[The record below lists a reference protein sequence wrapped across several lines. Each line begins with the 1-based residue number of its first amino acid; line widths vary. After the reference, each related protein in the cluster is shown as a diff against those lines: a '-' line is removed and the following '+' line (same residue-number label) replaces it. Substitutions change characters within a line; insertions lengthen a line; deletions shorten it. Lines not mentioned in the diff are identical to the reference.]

1 MEEVSGY
8 PEGRPLSAGCP
19 GAFGGPVLPLRLLVP
34 LLATAIALG
43 SCAGGS
49 TTAVPPGFA
58 QTASGTGTAN
68 SNAQVAVPPVG
79 ALTAGSV
86 TLPAVTSGAGSSL
99 SVKTSIGGSATF
111 SSDRRGADSI
121 SNSTAFAEVTIT
133 ANAPVTFTGAFTA
146 TITFVG
152 GPTTYFG
159 TFQDPAGNLTGTPQQ
174 TATGTTYTL
183 TSPIATYTMA
193 AGQSVSFD
201 FATTK
206 TANAPT
212 VAGALV
218 FGSPSLSFTT
228 TGTAAAQTDTVTESN
243 FAGTFTAIS
252 EDVTIAT
259 VGISGGTITVTPV
272 KAGTTSIDVTGGTT
286 GKITVTVT
294 TSPVTVQ

>member
-1 MEEVSGY
+1 M
-8 PEGRPLSAGCP
+8 
-19 GAFGGPVLPLRLLVP
+19 LPLRLLVP

-58 QTASGTGTAN
+58 QTASGTGTAT
-68 SNAQVAVPPVG
+68 SGAQVAVPPVG

-86 TLPAVTSGAGSSL
+86 TLPAVTSGSGSSL

-133 ANAPVTFTGAFTA
+133 ANGPVTFTGAFTA
-146 TITFVG
+146 TITYVG

-159 TFQDPAGNLTGTPQQ
+159 TFEDPAGNLTSTPQQ
-174 TATGTTYTL
+174 SATGTTYSL

-201 FATTK
+201 FAKAQTT
-206 TANAPT
+206 NAT
-212 VAGALV
+212 VIAGALV
-218 FGSPSLSFTT
+218 FGSPALSFTT
-228 TGTAAAQTDTVTESN
+228 TGASAAQTDTVTEPN
-243 FAGTFTAIS
+243 YTGTFTATS
-252 EDVTIAT
+252 ENAAIAT
-259 VGISGGTITVTPV
+259 ASVSGGTITVTPV
-272 KAGTTSIDVTGGTT
+272 APGTTSIDVTGAAA
-286 GKITVTVT
+286 GKISVTVT
-294 TSPVTVQ
+294 TSPVTIQ